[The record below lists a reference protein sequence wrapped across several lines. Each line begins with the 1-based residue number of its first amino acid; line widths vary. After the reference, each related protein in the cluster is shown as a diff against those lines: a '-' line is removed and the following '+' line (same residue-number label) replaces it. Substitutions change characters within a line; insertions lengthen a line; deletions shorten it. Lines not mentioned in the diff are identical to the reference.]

1 MQGWNEIRAQ
11 TKQQSAVEVQKAT
24 YSTRRPA
31 KVSEENCTDA
41 GIGSHSFLLV
51 YDFCTAKSYSRYRLV
66 TVTRESTAPE
76 SIKQAFIQVRKDSK
90 LGNTKRCV
98 TYYST
103 IVRCFS
109 TTRGAYLLKIS
120 IEGRCVSAVFSL
132 AQIFTFTRKTL
143 RERKAGVMETHFQE
157 HNFLPWHEIC
167 KARSLNPFLRR
178 ASLTRTWLPRRWV

>member
-66 TVTRESTAPE
+66 TVTRESTAP
-76 SIKQAFIQVRKDSK
+76 SK
-90 LGNTKRCV
+90 PSFKYVKIANLGILSV
-98 TYYST
+98 
-103 IVRCFS
+103 V
-109 TTRGAYLLKIS
+109 
-120 IEGRCVSAVFSL
+120 
-132 AQIFTFTRKTL
+132 
-143 RERKAGVMETHFQE
+143 
-157 HNFLPWHEIC
+157 
-167 KARSLNPFLRR
+167 
-178 ASLTRTWLPRRWV
+178 